1 MLIALIALYIL
12 IIYLHIIDDSVGR
25 QTVNFVEYYQVIQ
38 VCRVTNSN
46 RAISFS
52 CVTVFNDMILTCSN
66 VLDLSVA
73 DVAAV
78 HRFLVDFSLLELLF

>member
-12 IIYLHIIDDSVGR
+12 IIELHIIDDSVGR

-46 RAISFS
+46 RAISFP
-52 CVTVFNDMILTCSN
+52 CVTVFNM
-66 VLDLSVA
+66 
-73 DVAAV
+73 
-78 HRFLVDFSLLELLF
+78 